1 VREMRLMYTLVL
13 VAVSF
18 AAFAGGSTASPR
30 SGLYGTVRRGP
41 ITPVC
46 RVGVACDA
54 PARNVILTFSRTGL
68 VRRIQASEQGAYRIG
83 LPPGIYSVRTNS
95 KAFGQTPRP
104 ARVHVRAGHLDKI
117 SFMIDTG
124 IR

>member
-1 VREMRLMYTLVL
+1 MCEMRPKRTLAL
-13 VAVSF
+13 IAVSLTVVAGAS
-18 AAFAGGSTASPR
+18 AASSR

-46 RVGVACDA
+46 REGVACDA

-68 VRRIQASEQGAYRIG
+68 VRKTRTDQQGAYRIG
-83 LPPGIYSVRTNS
+83 LPPGLYSVRTNL
-95 KAFGQTPRP
+95 KTFGQTPRP
-104 ARVHVRAGHLDKI
+104 ARVHVRAGHSDKI
-117 SFMIDTG
+117 VFTIDTG

>member
-1 VREMRLMYTLVL
+1 MRPKRTLAL
-13 VAVSF
+13 IAVSL
-18 AAFAGGSTASPR
+18 AAAASASAASPR

-54 PARNVILTFSRTGL
+54 PAPKVILTFSRTGL
-68 VRRIQASEQGAYRIG
+68 VRKTQANEQGAYRIG

-95 KAFGQTPRP
+95 KTFGQTPHP
-104 ARVHVRAGHLDKI
+104 ARVHVRAGHSDKI
-117 SFMIDTG
+117 VFTIDTG